1 MVAERTASDQRASRE
16 EDTMSDHGLTRRD
29 VLKAGV
35 TLAAAHLAAGTPASA
50 QTPRRGGVFRI
61 SVGDPSHF
69 DPHLTVGWSTHIALS
84 FTHSRLLKHKAGP
97 AVTPGTFPIEG
108 DLAESW
114 AQPSDTTYV
123 FKLRRGVRWHPK
135 PPVGGRELTAE
146 DVKYSFERFLGPTNN
161 PNRAVLEEIDK
172 VEALDR
178 YTVRFTLKAPYAW
191 FLDAVASTVAWIVA
205 REAVEQHGDLK
216 RPEACIGTGPW
227 MLERYEP
234 NVRLVWTRHPDYF
247 VSGLPYADGVEAAM
261 EGDASARL
269 ARWLGG
275 HFDFAP
281 SLGMV
286 VRRLDLD
293 VVRKRKPGLQTAEF
307 LWMVGAFAAMKV
319 DQEPFKDVRA
329 RRALFMASNLKE
341 ILDANPI
348 ALGQGKPNPAVPA
361 ALIDWSIPIDQ
372 LTLAG
377 QRLYE
382 HDPKAAARLLADA
395 GYPSGIKVP
404 FETGSF
410 GSDWMDG
417 VQVYL
422 RDWKAAGID
431 AELKIKE
438 SGAFVS
444 SAMLGKF
451 DRLMLGMRGGVLFP
465 DPYLASFHLPG
476 LRTNSSGVDD
486 PKLTEMIRLE
496 RRTLDPS
503 RRRDLVWDIQRYL
516 AEQAYYFYG
525 PSARVVAAWE
535 AHVRNFAPNL
545 GNDYGGRL
553 MAAWLD
559 R

>member
-1 MVAERTASDQRASRE
+1 
-16 EDTMSDHGLTRRD
+16 
-29 VLKAGV
+29 
-35 TLAAAHLAAGTPASA
+35 
-50 QTPRRGGVFRI
+50 
-61 SVGDPSHF
+61 
-69 DPHLTVGWSTHIALS
+69 
-84 FTHSRLLKHKAGP
+84 
-97 AVTPGTFPIEG
+97 
-108 DLAESW
+108 
-114 AQPSDTTYV
+114 
-123 FKLRRGVRWHPK
+123 
-135 PPVGGRELTAE
+135 
-146 DVKYSFERFLGPTNN
+146 
-161 PNRAVLEEIDK
+161 
-172 VEALDR
+172 
-178 YTVRFTLKAPYAW
+178 
-191 FLDAVASTVAWIVA
+191 
-205 REAVEQHGDLK
+205 
-216 RPEACIGTGPW
+216 
-227 MLERYEP
+227 
-234 NVRLVWTRHPDYF
+234 
-247 VSGLPYADGVEAAM
+247 
-261 EGDASARL
+261 
-269 ARWLGG
+269 
-275 HFDFAP
+275 
-281 SLGMV
+281 
-286 VRRLDLD
+286 RLDLD

-307 LWMVGAFAAMKV
+307 NWMVGAFAAMKL
-319 DQEPFKDVRA
+319 DQEPFKDLRV

-341 ILDANPI
+341 ILDVNPI

-361 ALIDWSIPIDQ
+361 ALVEWSIPIDQ
-372 LTLAG
+372 LTPQG

-404 FETGSF
+404 LETGSF

-525 PSARVVAAWE
+525 PSARGVAPWE
-535 AHVRNFAPNL
+535 PPLRTFPRHPA
-545 GNDYGGRL
+545 NDPR
-553 MAAWLD
+553 
-559 R
+559 